1 MPTATVERPSKPRS
15 ANPATAM
22 ITARMTPEKKEE
34 GNAALRALGVTPS
47 EAVNQLYDYVIKNG
61 ELPFEPDEKVWPSQ
75 LLSPEERRRR
85 LEEFDARM
93 GALTADLPPYDP
105 ANDPFLY
112 ASNGDIARA
121 RVQQRLAE
129 GKC

>member
-34 GNAALRALGVTPS
+34 GNAALKALGVTPS
-47 EAVNQLYDYVIKNG
+47 EAVNQLYDYVIRCG
-61 ELPFEPDEKVWPSQ
+61 DLPFEPEEKVWPSQ
-75 LLSPEERRRR
+75 LLTDEEKRRR
-85 LEEFDARM
+85 LEEAKARLEKI
-93 GALTADLPPYDP
+93 AASLPPYDP

-121 RVQQRLAE
+121 RAEQRLAE